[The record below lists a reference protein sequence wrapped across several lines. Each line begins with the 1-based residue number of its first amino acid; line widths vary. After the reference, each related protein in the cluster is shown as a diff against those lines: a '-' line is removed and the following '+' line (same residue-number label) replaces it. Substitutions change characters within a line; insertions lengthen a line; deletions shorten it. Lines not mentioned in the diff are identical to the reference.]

1 VRHER
6 VTRDDE
12 MTESLS
18 LRLVR
23 RLEVFVDVVF
33 ALIFFHILLYLPP
46 TTDMRWVGKPYGVLQ
61 VLIDNPIEF
70 VRIFIGL
77 GLTLI
82 YWQQSATF
90 LKYVERTD
98 GVHASLQLLQLIF
111 VCLFMYFAISDP
123 RLVGGPS
130 SPALQ
135 SAALAVGGV
144 LGLAGWSYARKHGYV
159 AEEVADDER
168 DRVTRSGLFDPVTA
182 LLTVPLAFVGPL
194 VWTLAWLLFPPLV
207 RKVPER
213 VWVRVVSWSGLW
225 TLLKTLIRR
234 V

>member
-1 VRHER
+1 
-6 VTRDDE
+6 
-12 MTESLS
+12 MTDSLS

-46 TTDMRWVGKPYGVLQ
+46 TTDMQWVGKPYGVLQ

-90 LKYVERTD
+90 LKYLERTN
-98 GVHASLQLLQLIF
+98 GVHATLQLLQLIF
-111 VCLFMYFAISDP
+111 VCLFMYFVISDP
-123 RLVGGPS
+123 RLAGGPS

-135 SAALAVGGV
+135 SVALALGGV
-144 LGLAGWSYARKHGYV
+144 AGLGGWSYARSHGF
-159 AEEVADDER
+159 VADGVAADER

-194 VWTLAWLLFPPLV
+194 VWTMGWLLLPVLV
-207 RKVPER
+207 RIVPER
-213 VWVRVVSWSGLW
+213 VWAHIVSWSGLW
-225 TLLKTLIRR
+225 TLLKVLVKRL
-234 V
+234 